1 MTREE
6 KALIVSSLSEK
17 LQQNAHYYLIDISGF
32 NAQQTADLRKECNEK
47 DIVLTVVKN
56 TLFRAAL
63 QENGIN
69 VDEVVECLNGPSA
82 VMFTNVGNSPAKL
95 IAGIRKGKDEK
106 PALKA
111 AWVEEC
117 LYVGDENLSVLENI
131 KSREELIGD
140 IVGLLQSPIKN
151 VVSALQS
158 GGHILSGVIKT
169 LEERNQ

>member
-17 LQQNAHYYLIDISGF
+17 LQQYAHYYLTDISGL
-32 NAQQTADLRKECNEK
+32 NAQQTADLRKECNEMG
-47 DIVLTVVKN
+47 ILLTVVKN

-63 QENGIN
+63 KENDIN
-69 VDEVVECLNGPSA
+69 VDGVAECLNGPSA
-82 VMFTNVGNSPAKL
+82 VMFTNVGNAPARM
-95 IAGIRKGKDEK
+95 IAGIRKGKVEK
-106 PALKA
+106 PLLKA

-140 IVGLLQSPIKN
+140 IVGLLQSPVKN
-151 VVSALQS
+151 VISALQS
-158 GGHILSGVIKT
+158 GGHILSGVLKT
-169 LEERNQ
+169 LEERN